1 MTQHRGV
8 LNNLLDEFI
17 KKVELLLYGNSLYVE
32 KLMGQRWGVYKYPG
46 HKGNICNIIE
56 RSRRDADFPHC
67 PLPHLKIVTG
77 NTLARKAGVKPDLII
92 PERWYGGDAAY
103 WCISTPNNAQF
114 TRVAGEISKLY
125 PYVK

>member
-1 MTQHRGV
+1 MTQHHGV
-8 LNNLLDEFI
+8 LNNLLNQF
-17 KKVELLLYGNSLYVE
+17 VEQVQILCGNSLHVE

-56 RSRRDADFPHC
+56 RLRRDTDFPHC

-77 NTLARKAGVKPDLII
+77 NALAQKAGVKPDLVI
-92 PERWYGGDAAY
+92 PERWHGRDAAY
-103 WCISTPNNAQF
+103 WYISTPNNAQS
-114 TRVAGEISKLY
+114 TRVANEISKLY